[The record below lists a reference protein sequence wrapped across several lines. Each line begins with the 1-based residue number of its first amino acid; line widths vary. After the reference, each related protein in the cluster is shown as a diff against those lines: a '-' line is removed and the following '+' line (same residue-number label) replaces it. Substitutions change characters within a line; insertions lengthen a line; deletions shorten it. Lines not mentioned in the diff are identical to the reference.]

1 MKAHLLLVVLLF
13 TAFGSSAQTKHNR
26 SFMGCHHVRQFEA
39 FDGAKKLNRKQQKA
53 LQTSIQRSDTID
65 IQHYDIHLDVTDYTG
80 QYINGFTTITYS
92 ALEPDR
98 ESIILDLFELQVDS
112 VLDGSGEQ
120 LAYNY
125 DEEFLQVYFPESPVV
140 GEANEMTVY
149 YQGNPHQDPFW
160 GGFYFQSDYIYN
172 LGIGLT
178 TVPPNFGKV
187 WYPCFDIFTERAAY
201 TYHITSANGMRASCQ
216 GDLIDEIFHE
226 GDTLTRVYD
235 FTQEIPTY
243 LSAIAV
249 ADYVSTDFVHEG
261 VYGEVPVRLTS
272 KPQHQNAMNNV
283 FQEVGFAIDACEY
296 WYGPSPFSRVG
307 YVLTTDGALE
317 IPTNIAYPQFMLNQ
331 SLVDNG
337 GLISHELGHYWWGD
351 VITMIEHNDMWL
363 KEGPAEYSSFLFV
376 EFKDGPETFV
386 EFIKDNQLFVLEQ
399 CHVQDNGFHPMS
411 PMPDEEIYGRTTYQK
426 GASVMHNLR
435 AYMGDDLFRQG
446 MMAMQ
451 ENMPW
456 SNMDSGMFRDSLELY
471 TGLDLHDFFDDQVF
485 SPGFSVFVIDSTQTV
500 NNGGSFDHTL
510 YLQQKLRECPQ
521 FYDNV
526 PLEVTAY
533 DANWQKHNFMV
544 NASGQSDVV
553 NITTDFMP
561 VMVALNTNGK
571 LNQARL
577 DTDHTFDGTTGLLN
591 HPWVDFRIGC
601 NEINE
606 GDSALVRIEHVWAA
620 PDNDDLADYVDEISS
635 THYWRVDGDLPE
647 GIELDGRLM
656 YSGSD
661 PDSDLDYDLVGFNE
675 NNIMLVWRPGAGHP
689 WIKYTHYELQA
700 GNTSNGAGA
709 FMIEPL
715 YPGEYAFANG
725 DPDVAVAELNSA
737 KALDAWPIPANEQ
750 LTIQWE
756 ASDAA
761 SLELMD
767 SKGRLV
773 EQLPLDAVSGQHTLS
788 LDALA
793 AGQYTL
799 VLRNS
804 AGRAIAHQQVIR
816 SAAP

>member
-1 MKAHLLLVVLLF
+1 MKAYILLILIALSALG
-13 TAFGSSAQTKHNR
+13 ASAQSKHNR
-26 SFMGCHHVRQFEA
+26 AYMGCHHVRQFEA
-39 FDGAKKLNRKQQKA
+39 YKGAKKLSWKQQKA

-65 IQHYDIHLDVTDYTG
+65 IQHYDIHLDVTDYNG
-80 QYINGFTTITYS
+80 QYITGFTTITYS

-112 VLDGSGEQ
+112 VLNGNGGQ
-120 LAYNY
+120 LNFNY
-125 DEEFLQVYFPESPVV
+125 DDEFLQVYFPESPVV
-140 GEANEMTVY
+140 GETNELTVY
-149 YQGNPHQDPFW
+149 YQGNPHRDPFW
-160 GGFYFQSDYIYN
+160 GGFYFESDYIYN

-187 WYPCFDIFTERAAY
+187 WYPCFDIFTERATY
-201 TYHITSANGMRASCQ
+201 TYNITSANGMRAACQ
-216 GDLIDEIFHE
+216 GELIEEIQHD
-226 GDTLTRVYD
+226 GDTLTRVFHFD
-235 FTQEIPTY
+235 TEIPTY

-249 ADYVSTDFVHEG
+249 ADYESTDFVYDG
-261 VYGEVPVRLTS
+261 AYGEVPVRLTS
-272 KPQHQNAMNNV
+272 KPQHQAGMNDV
-283 FQEVGFAIDACEY
+283 FQELGFAIDACEY

-317 IPTNIAYPQFMLNQ
+317 IPTNIAYPQFMLNS

-376 EFKDGPETFV
+376 EFKDGEETFV

-435 AYMGDDLFRQG
+435 AYMGDEMFREG

-456 SNMDSGMFRDSLELY
+456 SNMDSGMFRDSLMAY
-471 TGLDLHDFFDDQVF
+471 TGLNLTDFFADQVF
-485 SPGFSVFVIDSTQTV
+485 SPGFSVFVIDSTETV
-500 NNGGSFDHTL
+500 NNGGSYEHTL
-510 YLQQKLRECPQ
+510 YVQQRLRECPQ
-521 FYDNV
+521 FYNNV

-533 DANWQKHNFMV
+533 DENWEKHNFMTLV
-544 NASGQSDVV
+544 SGQNDQVS
-553 NITTDFMP
+553 ITTDFMP

-577 DTDHTFDGTTGLLN
+577 DYDHVFDGTTGLVN

-601 NEINE
+601 NAINE
-606 GDSALVRIEHVWAA
+606 GDSALVRIEHIWAA
-620 PDNDDLADYVDEISS
+620 PDNVDLADYVDEISS
-635 THYWRVDGDLPE
+635 THYWRVDGVIPE
-647 GIELDGRLM
+647 GVELDGRLM

-661 PDSDLDYDLVGFNE
+661 PVEDLDYDLVGFNE
-675 NNIMLVWRPGAGHP
+675 ADIMLVWRPHAGHP
-689 WIKYTHYELQA
+689 WIKYQHYELQA
-700 GNTSNGAGA
+700 GNLGNGSGA
-709 FMIEPL
+709 FNIEPL

-725 DPDVAVAELNSA
+725 DPEVAVAELNSA
-737 KALDAWPIPANEQ
+737 KALDVWPVPATDV
-750 LTIQWE
+750 LHISYDAAD
-756 ASDAA
+756 ASD
-761 SLELMD
+761 LE
-767 SKGRLV
+767 V
-773 EQLPLDAVSGQHTLS
+773 LDASGRRVES
-788 LDALA
+788 IPVISA
-793 AGQYTL
+793 AQWSINVADYTPGSYSI
-799 VLRNS
+799 VLRNRRGEMI
-804 AGRAIAHQQVIR
+804 GRTSFIR
-816 SAAP
+816 